1 MFAAA
6 GIIHCG
12 SLLDSDVADIKTAMA
27 VNWREPMYTVEDSL
41 GAETEVCSP
50 DQ

>member
-6 GIIHCG
+6 GIIHRG
-12 SLLDSDVADIKTAMA
+12 SLLDSDVADIERAMA
-27 VNWREPMYTVEDSL
+27 VNWREPMYTVKDSL
-41 GAETEVCSP
+41 GVETDVRSP